1 VIAGDGFRLRPAVE
15 ADVAFLA
22 GLAARP
28 EVADFLAAVSPWSD
42 EALRA
47 DLVPRAGERPG
58 ERLVAE
64 VPMSGGWVAAGGL
77 GWTTVNERSRIASV
91 YGVMVAP
98 EHRGRGLAERAVR
111 ALALHLLRER
121 GFHRV
126 QLEVYGFNETA
137 QRLFERAGFVREGI
151 RRRAY
156 ARHGGWADGVLFGLV
171 QEDLDDA

>member
-1 VIAGDGFRLRPAVE
+1 MIAGGGFRLRPAVE
-15 ADVAFLA
+15 TDVAFLA
-22 GLAARP
+22 ELAARP

-47 DLVPRAGERPG
+47 GLAPRGDERAGER
-58 ERLVAE
+58 LVVE
-64 VPMSGGWVAAGGL
+64 VSVSDGWVAAGGL
-77 GWTTVNERSRIASV
+77 GWTTANERSRVASV

-137 QRLFERAGFVREGI
+137 QRLFERAGFVREGV

-171 QEDLDDA
+171 QEDLEDA